1 MGLGVVPNLNFLK
14 KKKKKVG
21 SYALQQLQEEMEK
34 EKEGAEAKEE
44 PHREVSSDDDLL
56 QKTGKSTADAPE
68 ISLKLPEKKQ
78 KRRFRISPD
87 GEPSAKSIRFDDEG
101 RPIKEDRRVVDVEEV
116 QNEIGEKATVNRL
129 ANVKRQLIKSEER
142 DRVRERQRVKEKR
155 ILKKQREK
163 ELNKTEDAPVVLLGE
178 GDEDDMEEEE

>member
-1 MGLGVVPNLNFLK
+1 M
-14 KKKKKVG
+14 
-21 SYALQQLQEEMEK
+21 
-34 EKEGAEAKEE
+34 
-44 PHREVSSDDDLL
+44 
-56 QKTGKSTADAPE
+56 
-68 ISLKLPEKKQ
+68 
-78 KRRFRISPD
+78 
-87 GEPSAKSIRFDDEG
+87 
-101 RPIKEDRRVVDVEEV
+101 VDVEEV